1 MDDAEAVRRCQ
12 DGNREAFRHL
22 VERYKDV
29 LYGTAYLMTE
39 NTSIAEEQVQEA
51 FLSAWQ
57 GIGGFRNGRPVKPWL
72 VRILVNSI
80 VSQRRRQTI
89 PTAPLDEATHRPA
102 AGDTAELAERTE
114 AQQRM
119 RQALASLSKEHRH
132 VVTLRYFTDLTVPQL
147 ADVLGHREG
156 TVKSRLHRALRH
168 LRDELRNEL
177 GE

>member
-1 MDDAEAVRRCQ
+1 MNDAEAVRRCQ

-89 PTAPLDEATHRPA
+89 PTAPLDEATHRPGIPVQRAQARSNAEVLHRPHRA
-102 AGDTAELAERTE
+102 ATGGCPGTPR
-114 AQQRM
+114 
-119 RQALASLSKEHRH
+119 
-132 VVTLRYFTDLTVPQL
+132 
-147 ADVLGHREG
+147 GHRQ
-156 TVKSRLHRALRH
+156 VKTASCPSASPR
-168 LRDELRNEL
+168 
-177 GE
+177 